1 MYTAKKISEIVKG
14 KLSGPSILRQAQYRL
29 LRDRTF
35 GSIKYLITDSRT
47 ITDYSQSVF
56 FALVSERNNGH
67 KYVNDLY
74 RNGVRCFVVSENVN
88 LPKDCAVIK
97 VKNCLTAL
105 QQLAAYHRERFSL
118 PVIAVTGSNGKT
130 IVKEW
135 LYALL
140 KNNFN
145 ICRSPKSYNSQ
156 IGVPLSVWNLNSEHT
171 VGIFEAGISTT
182 KEMSKLEKIIKPN
195 IGVFTNLGDA
205 HSDGFSGIKQK
216 IAEKFSLFDNC
227 TVIVVNGLNI
237 NQIPSRYKSKKIIL
251 IGKAKGSSIQI
262 INTNVAPNST
272 RIILAYD
279 KKKYSIEIPFTDTA
293 SIANAITCFGVLL
306 ATGLEPE
313 KYYSAFKELPSIA
326 LRLEIKNGINNCVLI
341 NDFYNSDLDSL
352 KIALNYLNQQTRNTS
367 KTVILSDIEQ
377 SGQSTKNLYKEIAKL
392 LKQYKINSLIG
403 IGKNISANASA
414 FSIEKRFFEDTNDF
428 VAALNSQNLQITN
441 STILLKGARS
451 FGFENISQL
460 LQQKSHDTVLE
471 INLNKLTENI
481 NYYRSLL
488 KPETQIMCM
497 VKATGYGSGSAEIA
511 KTLQHIGVNYLAVAY
526 ADEGVELRNAQIN
539 LPVMVMSPEEDS
551 LEDIINYNLE
561 PEIYSFRILE
571 LFCKQLQKSG
581 YAEAYPV
588 HIKIDTGMHRLG
600 FEEKDFDT
608 LASTLLNYPQLKV
621 KSVFSHLAGSDNPE
635 LDNFTNEQIF
645 VFEKACSVLKN
656 KLEYDFIKHICNSG
670 GVTRFKNAHYDMV
683 RLGIGMYGVGVNAE
697 EQNKLQ
703 NVSALKTRISQI
715 KNIKSGDTVGY
726 NRNGK
731 VINDITIA
739 IIPIGYA
746 DGFKRELGNGKF
758 SVYINKIACKTIG
771 NICMDMC
778 MIDVTGINCK
788 EGDEVVVFETFGQI
802 HNLSVAMNTIPY
814 EVLTSI
820 SGRVKRIYVQ
830 E

>member
-1 MYTAKKISEIVKG
+1 MYSAKKISEIVKG
-14 KLSGPSILRQAQYRL
+14 KLNGASNNV
-29 LRDRTF
+29 
-35 GSIKYLITDSRT
+35 IKHLISDSRT
-47 ITDYSQSVF
+47 ITSYSESVF
-56 FALVSERNNGH
+56 FALVSARNNGH

-74 RNGVRCFVVSENVN
+74 KNGVRCFVVSENVK

-97 VKNCLTAL
+97 VKNSLTAL
-105 QQLAAYHRERFSL
+105 QQLAAYHRQQFSL
-118 PVIAVTGSNGKT
+118 PVIAITGSNGKT

-140 KNNFN
+140 KDNFN

-156 IGVPLSVWNLNSEHT
+156 IGVPLSVWNLNSDHT

-182 KEMSKLEKIIKPN
+182 KEMPKLEKIIKPN
-195 IGVFTNLGDA
+195 IGVFTGFGEA
-205 HSDGFSGIKQK
+205 HAEGFSSVKQK

-227 TVIVVNGLNI
+227 DVIVVNGLSAK
-237 NQIPSRYKSKKIIL
+237 QIPSKYKNKKIIL
-251 IGKAKGSSIQI
+251 IGKEKSSAIQI
-262 INTNVAPNST
+262 KKTNIEGNSAQ
-272 RIILAYD
+272 IELIHAS
-279 KKKYSIEIPFTDTA
+279 KNYSLQIPFSDSA
-293 SIANAITCFGVLL
+293 SVSNAITCFGVLL

-313 KYYSAFKELPSIA
+313 KYYSSFRNLPAIA
-326 LRLEIKNGINNCVLI
+326 LRLEIKNGIHNCVLI

-352 KIALNYLNQQTRNTS
+352 KIALNYLHQQTRNTER
-367 KTVILSDIEQ
+367 TVILSDIEQ
-377 SGQSTKNLYKEIAKL
+377 SGQSTKSLYKEIAKL
-392 LKQYKINSLIG
+392 LKQYKINKLIG
-403 IGKNISANASA
+403 IGKNISANAAA
-414 FSIEKRFFEDTNDF
+414 FTIEKAFFANTNEF
-428 VAALNSQNLQITN
+428 VNAFNTKSIQFSN

-488 KPETQIMCM
+488 QPETQIMCM

-551 LEDIINYNLE
+551 LEDIVNFNLE

-600 FEEKDFDT
+600 FEEKDLET
-608 LASTLLNYPQLKV
+608 LASALLKYPQLKV
-621 KSVFSHLAGSDNPE
+621 RSVFSHLAASDNPD
-635 LDNFTNEQIF
+635 LDDFTQHQIS
-645 VFEKACSVLKN
+645 VFEKACRFLGE

-670 GVTRFKNAHYDMV
+670 GVSRFKNAHYNMV
-683 RLGIGMYGVGVNAE
+683 RLGIGMYGVGINAD

-715 KNIKSGDTVGY
+715 KNVKAGDTVGY

-731 VINDITIA
+731 VVNDITIA

-746 DGFKRELGNGKF
+746 DGFKRELGNGKVA
-758 SVYINKIACKTIG
+758 VYINKIACKTIG

-778 MIDVTGINCK
+778 MIDITGMNCK
-788 EGDEVVVFETFGQI
+788 EGDDVVVFETFGQI

-820 SGRVKRIYVQ
+820 SSRVKRIYVQ

>member
-1 MYTAKKISEIVKG
+1 LYTAKKISEIVKG
-14 KLSGPSILRQAQYRL
+14 KLSGASAKPV
-29 LRDRTF
+29 
-35 GSIKYLITDSRT
+35 KHLISDSRT
-47 ITDYSQSVF
+47 ITTYNESVF

-74 RNGVRCFVVSENVN
+74 KNGVRCFVVSENIK

-97 VKNCLTAL
+97 VKNSLTAL
-105 QQLAAYHRERFSL
+105 QQLAAYHRQQFSL
-118 PVIAVTGSNGKT
+118 PVIAITGSNGKT

-171 VGIFEAGISTT
+171 VGIFEAGISTG
-182 KEMSKLEKIIKPN
+182 KEMPKLEKIIKPN

-205 HSDGFSGIKQK
+205 HAEGFSGTKQK

-227 TVIVVNGLNI
+227 TVIVVNGLNAK
-237 NQIPSRYKSKKIIL
+237 QIPSKYKNKKIIL
-251 IGKAKGSSIQI
+251 VGKTKDSSIQI
-262 INTNVAPNST
+262 INTNVGTNST
-272 RIILAYD
+272 KIILACG

-293 SIANAITCFGVLL
+293 SISNAITCFGVLM

-313 KYYSAFKELPSIA
+313 KYYSGFKELPSIA

-352 KIALNYLNQQTRNTS
+352 KIALNYLHQQTRNSS

-377 SGQSTKNLYKEIAKL
+377 SGQSTKHLYKEIAKL

-403 IGKNISANASA
+403 IGKNISANAGA
-414 FSIEKRFFEDTNDF
+414 FNIEKTFFENTNDF
-428 VAALNSQNLQITN
+428 VTAFHSKILPFNN

-561 PEIYSFRILE
+561 PEIYSFRILD
-571 LFCKQLQKSG
+571 LFCKVLEKSG

-600 FEEKDFDT
+600 FEEKDLEM
-608 LASTLLNYPQLKV
+608 LASALLKYPQLKV
-621 KSVFSHLAGSDNPE
+621 RSVFSHLAGSDNPG
-635 LDNFTNEQIF
+635 LDDFTQQQIS
-645 VFEKACSVLKN
+645 VFEKACHLLET
-656 KLEYDFIKHICNSG
+656 KLEYGFIKHICNSG

-683 RLGIGMYGVGVNAE
+683 RLGIGMYGIGVHAE
-697 EQNKLQ
+697 EQIKLQ

-715 KNIKSGDTVGY
+715 KQVRAGDTVGY

-758 SVYINKIACKTIG
+758 AVYINKIACKTIG

-778 MIDVTGINCK
+778 MVDVTNISCK
-788 EGDEVVVFETFGQI
+788 EGDEVVVFENFGQI

-820 SGRVKRIYVQ
+820 SGRVKRIYIQ

>member
-1 MYTAKKISEIVKG
+1 MYTSKKIAEIIKG
-14 KLSGPSILRQAQYRL
+14 KLSGAAAI
-29 LRDRTF
+29 TV
-35 GSIKYLITDSRT
+35 KHLISDSRT
-47 ITDYSQSVF
+47 ITAYNESAF
-56 FALVSERNNGH
+56 FALISERNNGH

-74 RNGVRCFVVSENVN
+74 KNGVRCFVVSENIK
-88 LPKDCAVIK
+88 LPKDCAIIT
-97 VKNCLTAL
+97 VKNTLTAL
-105 QQLAAYHRERFSL
+105 QQLAAYHRSQFSL
-118 PVIAVTGSNGKT
+118 PVIAITGSNGKT

-135 LYALL
+135 LHALL
-140 KNNFN
+140 KDHFN

-156 IGVPLSVWNLNSEHT
+156 IGVPLSVWNLNAAHT
-171 VGIFEAGISTT
+171 VGLFEAGISKI
-182 KEMSKLEKIIKPN
+182 KEMPKLEKIIQPN
-195 IGVFTNLGDA
+195 IGVFTNLGEA
-205 HSDGFSGIKQK
+205 HSEGFSGIKQK
-216 IAEKFSLFDNC
+216 IEEKFSLFDHC
-227 TVIVVNGLNI
+227 DVIVVNGLLAK
-237 NQIPSRYKSKKIIL
+237 QIPARYKSKKIIL
-251 IGKAKGSSIQI
+251 IGKEKNSSIQI
-262 INTNVAPNST
+262 
-272 RIILAYD
+272 
-279 KKKYSIEIPFTDTA
+279 KKVITENDSAQIELIHSKKNYKLDIPFSDSA
-293 SIANAITCFGVLL
+293 SVSNAITCFGVLL

-313 KYYSAFKELPSIA
+313 KYYPAFKNLPAIA

-352 KIALNYLNQQTRNTS
+352 KIALNYLHQQTRNIQR
-367 KTVILSDIEQ
+367 TVILSDIEQ
-377 SGQSTKNLYKEIAKL
+377 SGQSTKSLYKEIAKL
-392 LKQYKINSLIG
+392 LKQYKVNRLVG

-414 FSIEKRFFEDTNDF
+414 FTIDKEFFENTNEF
-428 VAALNSQNLQITN
+428 LNAFNSKAIVFSN

-451 FGFENISQL
+451 FGFEKISQV

-488 KPETQIMCM
+488 SPGTQIMCM
-497 VKATGYGSGSAEIA
+497 VKATGYGSGSSEIA

-551 LEDIINYNLE
+551 LEDIINYDLE

-600 FEEKDFDT
+600 FEDKDLDT
-608 LASTLLNYPQLKV
+608 LAATLLKYPQLKV
-621 KSVFSHLAGSDNPE
+621 KSVFSHLAASDNPE
-635 LDNFTNEQIF
+635 LDDFTRQQIS
-645 VFEKACSVLKN
+645 VFEKASSLLED
-656 KLEYDFIKHICNSG
+656 KLGYTFIKHICNSG
-670 GVTRFKNAHYDMV
+670 GVTRFKNAHYGMV

-697 EQNKLQ
+697 EQSKLQ
-703 NVSALKTRISQI
+703 NVSALKTRISQL
-715 KNIKSGDTVGY
+715 KNIKAGDTVGY

-731 VINDITIA
+731 VIHDITIA
-739 IIPIGYA
+739 VIPIGYA
-746 DGFKRELGNGKF
+746 DGFKRELGNGNGV
-758 SVYINKIACKTIG
+758 VYMKGIACKTIG

-778 MIDVTGINCK
+778 MIDVTGTGCK

-802 HNLSVAMNTIPY
+802 HNLSAAMHTIPY

-820 SGRVKRIYVQ
+820 SGRVKRVYVQ

>member
-1 MYTAKKISEIVKG
+1 MYTAKKISEILKG
-14 KLSGPSILRQAQYRL
+14 KLSGASAA
-29 LRDRTF
+29 T
-35 GSIKYLITDSRT
+35 IKHLISDSRS
-47 ITDYSQSVF
+47 IVNYNESVF
-56 FALVSERNNGH
+56 FALVSKRNNGH
-67 KYVNDLY
+67 KYINDLY
-74 RNGVRCFVVSENVN
+74 KNGVRCFVVSENTK

-97 VKNCLTAL
+97 VKNTLTAL
-105 QQLAAYHRERFSL
+105 QQLAAFHRQQFSL
-118 PVIAVTGSNGKT
+118 PVIAITGSNGKT
-130 IVKEW
+130 MVKEW

-140 KNNFN
+140 KNHFN

-171 VGIFEAGISTT
+171 VGIFEAGISTV
-182 KEMSKLEKIIKPN
+182 KEMPRLEKIIKPN
-195 IGVFTNLGDA
+195 IGVFTNFGDA
-205 HSDGFSGIKQK
+205 HSDGFSGTKQK
-216 IAEKFSLFDNC
+216 ITEKFSLFDNC
-227 TVIVVNGLNI
+227 TVIVVNGLSAK
-237 NQIPSRYKSKKIIL
+237 QIPVKYKNKKIIL
-251 IGKAKGSSIQI
+251 IGKDKGSAIQI
-262 INTNVAPNST
+262 TKTTIGANST
-272 RIILAYD
+272 KIDLIHGAKQYA
-279 KKKYSIEIPFTDTA
+279 IEIPFTDVA
-293 SIANAITCFGVLL
+293 SIANAVTCFGVLL

-313 KYYSAFKELPSIA
+313 KYYSLFKELPSIA

-352 KIALNYLNQQTRNTS
+352 KIALNYLNQQTRNSS

-377 SGQSTKNLYKEIAKL
+377 SGQNTKALYKEIAGL
-392 LKQYKINSLIG
+392 LKQYKVNSLIG
-403 IGKNISANASA
+403 IGKNISANAGA
-414 FSIEKRFFEDTNDF
+414 FSIDKTFFEDTNAF
-428 VAALNSQNLQITN
+428 IASLNSQSHQITN

-481 NYYRSLL
+481 NYYRSLIS
-488 KPETQIMCM
+488 PETQIMCM

-526 ADEGVELRNAQIN
+526 ADEGVDLRNAQIN

-571 LFCKQLQKSG
+571 LFCKQLQRSS
-581 YAEAYPV
+581 YSEAYPV

-600 FEEKDFDT
+600 FEEKDFEV
-608 LASTLLNYPQLKV
+608 LASTLLKYPQLKV

-635 LDNFTNEQIF
+635 LDTFTQHQIS
-645 VFEKACSVLKN
+645 VFEKACSILEA
-656 KLEYDFIKHICNSG
+656 KLEYGFIKHICNSG
-670 GVTRFKNAHYDMV
+670 GITRFKNAHYNMV
-683 RLGIGMYGVGVNAE
+683 RLGIGMYGVGVNKD

-703 NVSALKTRISQI
+703 NVSALKTRISQVKKI
-715 KNIKSGDTVGY
+715 KAGDTVGY

-731 VINDITIA
+731 VLNDTSIA
-739 IIPIGYA
+739 VIPIGYA
-746 DGFKRELGNGKF
+746 DGFKRELGNGNF
-758 SVYINKIACKTIG
+758 SVYINKTACKTIG

-778 MIDVTGINCK
+778 MVDVTGVNCK
-788 EGDEVVVFETFGQI
+788 EGDEVLVFETFDQI
-802 HNLSVAMNTIPY
+802 HNLSVAMKTIPY

-820 SGRVKRIYVQ
+820 SGRVKRIYIQ

>member
-1 MYTAKKISEIVKG
+1 MYIAKKISEILKG
-14 KLSGPSILRQAQYRL
+14 KLSGASSNSIQH
-29 LRDRTF
+29 
-35 GSIKYLITDSRT
+35 LISDSRT
-47 ITDYSQSVF
+47 ITDYHQSVF

-74 RNGVRCFVVSENVN
+74 KNGVRCFVVSENVKF
-88 LPKDCAVIK
+88 PKDCAVIK
-97 VKNCLTAL
+97 VKNTLAAL
-105 QQLAAYHRERFSL
+105 QQLAAHHRQQFSL
-118 PVIAVTGSNGKT
+118 PVIAITGSNGKT
-130 IVKEW
+130 MVKEW

-182 KEMSKLEKIIKPN
+182 KEMPKLEKIIKPN

-205 HSDGFSGIKQK
+205 HSDGFSGVKQK

-227 TVIVVNGLNI
+227 TVIVVNGLNAK
-237 NQIPSRYKSKKIIL
+237 QIPAKFRSKKLIL
-251 IGKAKGSSIQI
+251 IGKEKGSAIQI
-262 INTNVAPNST
+262 KKTSVESNST
-272 RIILAYD
+272 KIELVHASKNYNL
-279 KKKYSIEIPFTDTA
+279 EIPFTDTA
-293 SIANAITCFGVLL
+293 SISNAITCFGVLL

-313 KYYSAFKELPSIA
+313 KYYSSFKELPSIA

-352 KIALNYLNQQTRNTS
+352 KIALNYLNQQTRNSS

-377 SGQSTKNLYKEIAKL
+377 SGQSTKNLYKEISKL

-403 IGKNISANASA
+403 IGKNISANANA
-414 FSIEKRFFEDTNDF
+414 FSIDKQFFEDTDSFVRDF
-428 VAALNSQNLQITN
+428 HSNGLKFKD

-488 KPETQIMCM
+488 KPETQLMCM

-526 ADEGVELRNAQIN
+526 ADEGVELRSAQIN

-551 LEDIINYNLE
+551 LEDIINFNLE

-581 YAEAYPV
+581 YAEAFPV

-600 FEEKDFDT
+600 FEEKDFEM
-608 LASTLLNYPQLKV
+608 LASTLLKYPQVKV
-621 KSVFSHLAGSDNPE
+621 KSVFSHLAGSDNSE
-635 LDNFTNEQIF
+635 LDGFTNEQIS
-645 VFEKACSVLKN
+645 VFEKACTVLKS
-656 KLEYDFIKHICNSG
+656 KLGYGFIKHICNSG
-670 GVTRFKNAHYDMV
+670 GITRFKNAHYDMV
-683 RLGIGMYGVGVNAE
+683 RLGIGMYGVGVNTE
-697 EQNKLQ
+697 EQTKLQ

-731 VINDITIA
+731 VISNITIA
-739 IIPIGYA
+739 VIPIGYA

-758 SVYINKIACKTIG
+758 AVYINKIACKTIG

-778 MIDVTGINCK
+778 MVDVTNINCK
-788 EGDEVVVFETFGQI
+788 EGDEVVVFENFGQI

-820 SGRVKRIYVQ
+820 SGRVKRIYIQ

>member
-1 MYTAKKISEIVKG
+1 MYTAKKISEILKG
-14 KLSGPSILRQAQYRL
+14 KLSGASSNSIQH
-29 LRDRTF
+29 
-35 GSIKYLITDSRT
+35 LISDSRT
-47 ITDYSQSVF
+47 ITTYNESVF

-74 RNGVRCFVVSENVN
+74 KNGVRCFVVSENVK

-97 VKNCLTAL
+97 VKNSLTAL
-105 QQLAAYHRERFSL
+105 QQLATYHRQQFSL
-118 PVIAVTGSNGKT
+118 PVIAITGSNGKT
-130 IVKEW
+130 MVKEW

-182 KEMSKLEKIIKPN
+182 KEMPKLEKIIKPN

-205 HSDGFSGIKQK
+205 HSDGFSGVKQK
-216 IAEKFSLFDNC
+216 ITEKFSLFDNC
-227 TVIVVNGLNI
+227 TVIVVNGLSAK
-237 NQIPSRYKSKKIIL
+237 QIPTKFRRKKLIL
-251 IGKAKGSSIQI
+251 IGKEKGSAIQI
-262 INTNVAPNST
+262 KKTVVEANST
-272 RIILAYD
+272 KIELAYY
-279 KKKYSIEIPFTDTA
+279 KKNYSLEIPFTDTA
-293 SIANAITCFGVLL
+293 SISNAITCFGVLL

-313 KYYSAFKELPSIA
+313 KYYSSFKELPSIA

-352 KIALNYLNQQTRNTS
+352 KIALNYLNQQTRNSS

-403 IGKNISANASA
+403 IGKNISSNASA
-414 FSIEKRFFEDTNDF
+414 FTINKTFFENTNEF
-428 VAALNSQNLQITN
+428 VSTINSNQISINN
-441 STILLKGARS
+441 STVLLKGARS

-481 NYYRSLL
+481 NYYRGLL

-581 YAEAYPV
+581 YAEAFPV

-600 FEEKDFDT
+600 FEEKDFET
-608 LASTLLNYPQLKV
+608 LASTLLKYPQLKV
-621 KSVFSHLAGSDNPE
+621 KSVFSHLAGSDNSE
-635 LDNFTNEQIF
+635 LDSFTNEQIS

-656 KLEYDFIKHICNSG
+656 KLGYGFIKHICNSG
-670 GVTRFKNAHYDMV
+670 GITRFKNAHYDMV
-683 RLGIGMYGVGVNAE
+683 RLGIGMYGIGVNSE

-739 IIPIGYA
+739 VIPIGYA

-758 SVYINKIACKTIG
+758 AVYINKIACKTIG

-778 MIDVTGINCK
+778 MVDVTNINCK
-788 EGDEVVVFETFGQI
+788 EGNEVVVFESFGQI

>member
-1 MYTAKKISEIVKG
+1 LYTSKKIAEIIKG
-14 KLSGPSILRQAQYRL
+14 KLSGFATITIQH
-29 LRDRTF
+29 
-35 GSIKYLITDSRT
+35 LISDSRT
-47 ITDYSQSVF
+47 ITTYNESVF
-56 FALVSERNNGH
+56 FALVSGRNNGH
-67 KYVNDLY
+67 KYINDLY
-74 RNGVRCFVVSENVN
+74 KNGVRCFVVSESVK

-97 VKNCLTAL
+97 VKNTLNAL
-105 QQLAAYHRERFSL
+105 QQLAAYHRSQFSL
-118 PVIAVTGSNGKT
+118 PVIAITGSNGKT

-135 LYALL
+135 LYSLL
-140 KNNFN
+140 KDNFN

-156 IGVPLSVWNLNSEHT
+156 IGVPLSVWNLNSDHT
-171 VGIFEAGISTT
+171 IGIFEAGISTT
-182 KEMSKLEKIIKPN
+182 KEMPKLEKIIRPN
-195 IGVFTNLGDA
+195 IGVFTSLGEA
-205 HSDGFSGIKQK
+205 HAEGFSNAKQK

-227 TVIVVNGLNI
+227 DVIVVNGLNAK
-237 NQIPSRYKSKKIIL
+237 QIPAKYKSKKIIF
-251 IGKAKGSSIQI
+251 IGKEKNSTIQI
-262 INTNVAPNST
+262 
-272 RIILAYD
+272 
-279 KKKYSIEIPFTDTA
+279 KKTSAEGNATTIELIHSKKNYSIEIPFTDSA
-293 SIANAITCFGVLL
+293 STSNAITCFGVLL

-313 KYYSAFKELPSIA
+313 KYYSGFKNLPSIA

-352 KIALNYLNQQTRNTS
+352 KIALNYLHQQTRNTS
-367 KTVILSDIEQ
+367 RTVILSDIEQ
-377 SGQSTKNLYKEIAKL
+377 SGQNTKNLYKEIAKL
-392 LKQYKINSLIG
+392 LKQYKINKLIG

-414 FSIEKRFFEDTNDF
+414 FTIEKDFFENTDQF
-428 VAALNSQNLQITN
+428 VNAFHSKKISFSN

-488 KPETQIMCM
+488 KPGTQIMCM

-581 YAEAYPV
+581 YSEAYPV

-600 FEEKDFDT
+600 FEEKDLEQ
-608 LASTLLNYPQLKV
+608 LAATLLKYPQLKI
-621 KSVFSHLAGSDNPE
+621 KSVFSHLAASDNPE
-635 LDNFTNEQIF
+635 LDNFTEQQISI
-645 VFEKACSVLKN
+645 FEKACFLLEN
-656 KLEYDFIKHICNSG
+656 KSGYGFIKHICNSG
-670 GVTRFKNAHYDMV
+670 GVTRFKNAHYNMV
-683 RLGIGMYGVGVNAE
+683 RLGIGMYGVGVNPE
-697 EQNKLQ
+697 EQSKLQ

-715 KNIKSGDTVGY
+715 KNVKAGDTVGY

-731 VINDITIA
+731 VVNAITIA

-746 DGFKRELGNGKF
+746 DGYKRELGNGKGI
-758 SVYINKIACKTIG
+758 VYINGIAYKTIG

-778 MIDVTGINCK
+778 MVDITGTNCK
-788 EGDEVVVFETFGQI
+788 EGDEVIVFETFGQI

-820 SGRVKRIYVQ
+820 SARVKRIYVQ

>member
-1 MYTAKKISEIVKG
+1 MNTSKKISEIVKG
-14 KLSGPSILRQAQYRL
+14 KLSGASVNA
-29 LRDRTF
+29 
-35 GSIKYLITDSRT
+35 IKYLISDSRT
-47 ITDYSQSVF
+47 ITTYNESVF

-67 KYVNDLY
+67 KYINDLY
-74 RNGVRCFVVSENVN
+74 KNGVRCFVISENVK
-88 LPKDCAVIK
+88 LPKDCAIIK
-97 VKNCLTAL
+97 VKNTLSAL
-105 QQLAAYHRERFSL
+105 QQLAAHHRQQFSL
-118 PVIAVTGSNGKT
+118 PVIAITGSNGKT

-140 KNNFN
+140 KNHFN

-182 KEMSKLEKIIKPN
+182 KEMQKLEKIIKPN

-205 HSDGFSGIKQK
+205 HAEGFSGLKQK
-216 IAEKFSLFDNC
+216 IVEKFSLFDNC
-227 TVIVVNGLNI
+227 TVIVVNGLSAK
-237 NQIPSRYKSKKIIL
+237 QIPSKYKSKKLIV
-251 IGKAKGSSIQI
+251 IGKEKGSSIQI
-262 INTNVAPNST
+262 
-272 RIILAYD
+272 
-279 KKKYSIEIPFTDTA
+279 KKTVVEGALTKIELVHGTKNYNLEIPFTDTA
-293 SIANAITCFGVLL
+293 SISNAITCFGVLL

-313 KYYSAFKELPSIA
+313 KYYSSFKELPSIA

-352 KIALNYLNQQTRNTS
+352 KIALNYLHQQNRSDS

-377 SGQSTKNLYKEIAKL
+377 SGQSTKILYKEIAKL
-392 LKQYKINSLIG
+392 LKQYKINALIG
-403 IGKNISANASA
+403 IGKNISANAEA
-414 FSIEKRFFEDTNDF
+414 FTIKKTFFENTHEF
-428 VAALNSQNLQITN
+428 VNAFNSPNHQIAN

-481 NYYRSLL
+481 NYYRSLM
-488 KPETQIMCM
+488 KPETQLMCM

-551 LEDIINYNLE
+551 FEDIINYNLE

-571 LFCKQLQKSG
+571 LFCKALQKSG
-581 YAEAYPV
+581 YAESFPV
-588 HIKIDTGMHRLG
+588 HIKLDTGMHRLG
-600 FEEKDFDT
+600 FEEKDFEKLADT
-608 LASTLLNYPQLKV
+608 LLKYPQLKV
-621 KSVFSHLAGSDNPE
+621 KSVFSHLAATDNPE
-635 LDNFTNEQIF
+635 LDNFTNQQIS
-645 VFEKACSVLKN
+645 VFEKGCSLLQN
-656 KLEYDFIKHICNSG
+656 KLEYAFIKHICNSG
-670 GVTRFKNAHYDMV
+670 GVTRFKHAHYNMV

-697 EQNKLQ
+697 EQTKLQ

-715 KNIKSGDTVGY
+715 KNIKAGETVGY

-731 VINDITIA
+731 IINDTRIA
-739 IIPIGYA
+739 VIPIGYA

-758 SVYINKIACKTIG
+758 GVYINKIACKTIG

-778 MIDVTGINCK
+778 MIDITNVNCN
-788 EGDEVVVFETFGQI
+788 EGDEVLIFESFGQI
-802 HNLSVAMNTIPY
+802 RNLSVAMNTIPY

-820 SGRVKRIYVQ
+820 AGRVKRIYVQ

>member
-1 MYTAKKISEIVKG
+1 LYTPKKISEIVKG
-14 KLSGPSILRQAQYRL
+14 KLSGASIIP
-29 LRDRTF
+29 
-35 GSIKYLITDSRT
+35 IKHLISDSRT
-47 ITDYSQSVF
+47 ITSFSESIF
-56 FALVSERNNGH
+56 FALISERNNGH

-74 RNGVRCFVVSENVN
+74 KSGVRCFVVSENVK

-97 VKNCLTAL
+97 VKNTLTAL
-105 QQLAAYHRERFSL
+105 QQLAAYHRSQFSL
-118 PVIAVTGSNGKT
+118 PVIAITGSNGKT

-140 KNNFN
+140 KDHFN

-156 IGVPLSVWNLNSEHT
+156 IGVPLSVWNLNADHT

-182 KEMSKLEKIIKPN
+182 KEMQKLEKIIKPN
-195 IGVFTNLGDA
+195 IGVFTGLGDA
-205 HSDGFSGIKQK
+205 HAEGFSGTKQK

-227 TVIVVNGLNI
+227 TVIVVNGLSAK
-237 NQIPSRYKSKKIIL
+237 QIPAKYKSKKIIL
-251 IGKAKGSSIQI
+251 IGKDKSSSIQI
-262 INTNVAPNST
+262 
-272 RIILAYD
+272 
-279 KKKYSIEIPFTDTA
+279 KKVVTEGSSAKIELLHGKKNYSLEIPFTDTA

-313 KYYSAFKELPSIA
+313 KYYSLFKQLPPIA

-352 KIALNYLNQQTRNTS
+352 KIALNYLNQQTRNS
-367 KTVILSDIEQ
+367 RQTVILSDIEQ
-377 SGQSTKNLYKEIAKL
+377 SGQNTKNLYKEIAKL

-403 IGKNISANASA
+403 IGKNISANAAA
-414 FSIEKRFFEDTNDF
+414 FTIEKTFFENTNDF
-428 VAALNSQNLQITN
+428 AAALNSKVLQINN

-451 FGFENISQL
+451 FGFETISRL

-581 YAEAYPV
+581 NSEAYPV

-600 FEEKDFDT
+600 FEELDFIK
-608 LASTLLNYPQLKV
+608 LGEVLLKHPEVKV
-621 KSVFSHLAGSDNPE
+621 KSVFSHLVGTDNKE
-635 LDNFTNEQIF
+635 LDHFTNDQIGI
-645 VFEKACSVLKN
+645 FERACSALET
-656 KLEYDFIKHICNSG
+656 KLGYGFIKHICNSG
-670 GVTRFKNAHYDMV
+670 GITRFKNAHYNMV
-683 RLGIGMYGVGVNAE
+683 RLGIGMYGVGVNSD

-703 NVSALKTRISQI
+703 NVSTLKTRISQI
-715 KNIKSGDTVGY
+715 KNVKSGETVGY

-731 VINDITIA
+731 AVNDMTIA
-739 IIPIGYA
+739 TIPIGYA
-746 DGFKRELGNGKF
+746 DGFKRELGNGKGL
-758 SVYINKIACKTIG
+758 VYINKIACKTIG

-778 MIDVTGINCK
+778 MLDVTGINCK
-788 EGDEVVVFETFGQI
+788 EGDEVIVFENFEHI

-820 SGRVKRIYVQ
+820 SSRVKRIYVQ

>member
-1 MYTAKKISEIVKG
+1 MYTAKKISEILKG
-14 KLSGPSILRQAQYRL
+14 KLSGASSNSIQH
-29 LRDRTF
+29 
-35 GSIKYLITDSRT
+35 LISDSRT
-47 ITDYSQSVF
+47 ITDYHQSVF

-74 RNGVRCFVVSENVN
+74 KNGVRCFVVSENVK

-97 VKNCLTAL
+97 VKNSLTAL
-105 QQLAAYHRERFSL
+105 QQLATHHREQFSL
-118 PVIAVTGSNGKT
+118 PVIAITGSNGKT
-130 IVKEW
+130 MVKEW

-182 KEMSKLEKIIKPN
+182 KEMPKLEKIIKPN

-227 TVIVVNGLNI
+227 TVIVVNGLSAK
-237 NQIPSRYKSKKIIL
+237 QVPAKYKSKKIIL
-251 IGKAKGSSIQI
+251 IGKEKGSSIQI
-262 INTNVAPNST
+262 
-272 RIILAYD
+272 
-279 KKKYSIEIPFTDTA
+279 KKTVLESNFTKIELVHASKNYNLEIPFTDTA
-293 SIANAITCFGVLL
+293 SISNAITCFGVLL

-313 KYYSAFKELPSIA
+313 KYYSSFKELPSIA

-352 KIALNYLNQQTRNTS
+352 KIALNYLNQQARNSS

-377 SGQSTKNLYKEIAKL
+377 SGQSTKNLYKEISKL

-414 FSIEKRFFEDTNDF
+414 FTINKTFFENTNEF
-428 VAALNSQNLQITN
+428 VGAINSNQISINN

-551 LEDIINYNLE
+551 LEDIINFNLE

-581 YAEAYPV
+581 YAEAFPV

-600 FEEKDFDT
+600 FEEKDFET
-608 LASTLLNYPQLKV
+608 LASTLLKYPQVKV
-621 KSVFSHLAGSDNPE
+621 KSVFSHLAGSDNSE
-635 LDNFTNEQIF
+635 LDGFTNEQIS
-645 VFEKACSVLKN
+645 VFEKACSVLKT
-656 KLEYDFIKHICNSG
+656 KLGYGFLKHICNSG
-670 GVTRFKNAHYDMV
+670 GITRFKNAHYDMV
-683 RLGIGMYGVGVNAE
+683 RLGIGMYGVGVNSE

-739 IIPIGYA
+739 VIPIGYA

-758 SVYINKIACKTIG
+758 AVYINKIACKTIG

-778 MIDVTGINCK
+778 MVDVTNINCK
-788 EGDEVVVFETFGQI
+788 EGDEAVVFERFGQI

>member
-1 MYTAKKISEIVKG
+1 MPDLYTAKKISEIVKG
-14 KLSGPSILRQAQYRL
+14 KLNGASSTA
-29 LRDRTF
+29 
-35 GSIKYLITDSRT
+35 IKHLISDSRT
-47 ITDYSQSVF
+47 ITSYNESVF

-74 RNGVRCFVVSENVN
+74 RNGVRCFVVSENVK

-97 VKNCLTAL
+97 VKNSLAAL
-105 QQLAAYHRERFSL
+105 QLLASHHRHRFSL
-118 PVIAVTGSNGKT
+118 PVIAITGSNGKT

-135 LYALL
+135 LYSLL

-156 IGVPLSVWNLNSEHT
+156 IGVPLSVWNLNSAHT
-171 VGIFEAGISTT
+171 VGIFEAGISTS
-182 KEMSKLEKIIKPN
+182 KEMPKLEKIIKPN

-205 HSDGFSGIKQK
+205 HSDGFSGTKQK

-227 TVIVVNGLNI
+227 TVIVVNGLTTK
-237 NQIPSRYKSKKIIL
+237 QIPSKYKSKKIIL
-251 IGKAKGSSIQI
+251 IGKAKDSSIQI
-262 INTNVAPNST
+262 INTNVGTNST
-272 RIILAYD
+272 RIILSYD
-279 KKKYSIEIPFTDTA
+279 KKKYSIEIPFTDSA
-293 SIANAITCFGVLL
+293 SITNAITCFGVLL

-313 KYYSAFKELPSIA
+313 KYYPAFKELPSIA

-352 KIALNYLNQQTRNTS
+352 KIALNYLHQQTRNS
-367 KTVILSDIEQ
+367 SRTVILSDIEQ
-377 SGQSTKNLYKEIAKL
+377 SGQGAKNLYKEIAKL

-414 FSIEKRFFEDTNDF
+414 FNINRTFFADTAEF
-428 VAALNSQNLQITN
+428 VAAFNSKNIQFNN

-511 KTLQHIGVNYLAVAY
+511 KTIQHIGVNYLAVAY

-581 YAEAYPV
+581 YSEAYPV

-600 FEEKDFDT
+600 FEEKDLEN
-608 LASTLLNYPQLKV
+608 LASTLLKYPQLKV

-635 LDNFTNEQIF
+635 LDNFTQQQISA
-645 VFEKACSVLKN
+645 FEKACGLLSST
-656 KLEYDFIKHICNSG
+656 LEYVFIKHICNSG

-683 RLGIGMYGVGVNAE
+683 RLGIGMYGVGINTE

-703 NVSALKTRISQI
+703 NVSTLKTRISQI
-715 KNIKSGDTVGY
+715 KNVKAGDTVGY

-746 DGFKRELGNGKF
+746 DGFKRELGNGKGV
-758 SVYINKIACKTIG
+758 VYINKTPYKTIG

-778 MIDVTGINCK
+778 MIDITNANCK
-788 EGDEVVVFETFGQI
+788 EGDEVVVFENYAQI

-820 SGRVKRIYVQ
+820 SGRVKRIYIQ

>member
-1 MYTAKKISEIVKG
+1 MYTAKKISEIVIG
-14 KLSGPSILRQAQYRL
+14 KLSGAS
-29 LRDRTF
+29 TNV
-35 GSIKYLITDSRT
+35 IKHLISDSRT
-47 ITDYSQSVF
+47 ITDYNQSVF
-56 FALVSERNNGH
+56 FALASERNNGH
-67 KYVNDLY
+67 KYLNDLY
-74 RNGVRCFVVSENVN
+74 KNGLRCFVVSENVK

-97 VKNCLTAL
+97 VKNSLSAL
-105 QQLAAYHRERFSL
+105 QQLAAHHRQQFSL
-118 PVIAVTGSNGKT
+118 PVIAITGSNGKT
-130 IVKEW
+130 MVKEW

-156 IGVPLSVWNLNSEHT
+156 IGVPLSVWNLNNEHT
-171 VGIFEAGISTT
+171 VGIFEAGISTN
-182 KEMSKLEKIIKPN
+182 KEMPKLEKIIKPN

-205 HSDGFSGIKQK
+205 HSDGFSGLKQK
-216 IAEKFSLFDNC
+216 IAEKFLLFDNC
-227 TVIVVNGLNI
+227 TVIVVNGLNAK
-237 NQIPSRYKSKKIIL
+237 QIPTKYKSKKIIL
-251 IGKAKGSSIQI
+251 IGKEKGSSIQI
-262 INTNVAPNST
+262 KKTVIESNST
-272 RIILAYD
+272 KIELVYGAKNYNL
-279 KKKYSIEIPFTDTA
+279 EIPFTDSA
-293 SIANAITCFGVLL
+293 SISNAITCFGVLL

-313 KYYSAFKELPSIA
+313 KYYSSFKELPSIA

-352 KIALNYLNQQTRNTS
+352 KIALNYLNQQTRNSS

-377 SGQSTKNLYKEIAKL
+377 SGQSAKNLYKEIAKL

-403 IGKNISANASA
+403 VGKNISANAGA
-414 FSIEKRFFEDTNDF
+414 FSIDKTFFEDTGEF
-428 VAALNSQNLQITN
+428 EKAFTAGNLKFKD

-451 FGFENISQL
+451 FGFEKISQL

-497 VKATGYGSGSAEIA
+497 IKATGYGSGSAEIA

-551 LEDIINYNLE
+551 LEDIINFNLE

-571 LFCKQLQKSG
+571 LFCKALEKSG
-581 YAEAYPV
+581 NAEAYPV
-588 HIKIDTGMHRLG
+588 HIKIDSGMHRLG
-600 FEEKDFDT
+600 FEEKDFEL
-608 LASTLLNYPQLKV
+608 LASTLLKYPQLKV
-621 KSVFSHLAGSDNPE
+621 KSVFSHLAGSDNSD
-635 LDNFTNEQIF
+635 LDDFTQQQIS
-645 VFEKACSVLKN
+645 VFEKACSILKN

-670 GVTRFKNAHYDMV
+670 GVTRFKNAHYNMV
-683 RLGIGMYGVGVNAE
+683 RLGIGMYGVGVNTE

-715 KNIKSGDTVGY
+715 KNVKAGDTVGY

-731 VINDITIA
+731 VMNDITIA
-739 IIPIGYA
+739 VIPIGYA

-758 SVYINKIACKTIG
+758 AVYINKIACKTIG

-778 MIDVTGINCK
+778 MVDVSNINCK
-788 EGDEVVVFETFGQI
+788 EGDDVIVFETFGQI